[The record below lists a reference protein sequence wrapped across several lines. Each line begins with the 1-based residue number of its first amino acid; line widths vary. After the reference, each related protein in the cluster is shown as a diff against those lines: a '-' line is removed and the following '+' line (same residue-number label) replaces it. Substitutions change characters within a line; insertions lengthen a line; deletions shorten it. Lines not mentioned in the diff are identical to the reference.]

1 MSDAEIAGALG
12 EDVVDSEMEAIAMFH
27 TIDIDNNG
35 VIDFDELHS
44 ELSDAGMSGK
54 QIEELMHSM
63 DSNYDGGID
72 MDEWVYSYSSFINGS
87 GPSKLLDLRGPT
99 GGCKIEKTEHR
110 AIELKQLE
118 KIYTHVKRELKKG
131 SWKVSRPSR
140 STGQWIDTNLKDPK
154 KVNLYDVTSA
164 QLP

>member
-1 MSDAEIAGALG
+1 MSDAEIAGVLG
-12 EDVVDSEMEAIAMFH
+12 EDVVDSEMEAIGMFH
-27 TIDIDNNG
+27 TIDTDNNG
-35 VIDFDELHS
+35 VIDSDELYS

-63 DSNYDGGID
+63 DSNDDGGID
-72 MDEWVYSYSSFINGS
+72 MDEWVFGYSSFINGS
-87 GPSKLLDLRGPT
+87 GRSKLLDLRGPT

-118 KIYTHVKRELKKG
+118 KIYTHVEQELKRQP
-131 SWKVSRPSR
+131 WKVSRPSR
-140 STGQWIDTNLKDPK
+140 STGQWFDTNLKDPK
-154 KVNLYDVTSA
+154 KVNLYDVTSV